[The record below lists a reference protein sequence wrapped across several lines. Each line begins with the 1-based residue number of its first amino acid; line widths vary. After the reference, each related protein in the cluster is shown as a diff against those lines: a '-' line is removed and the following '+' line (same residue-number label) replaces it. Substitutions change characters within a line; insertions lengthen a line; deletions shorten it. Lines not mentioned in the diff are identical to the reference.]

1 MVTIVH
7 AEHGVVEVV
16 RNLYMAPQVVA
27 GEELARVVFV
37 DREDEHVRDR
47 VYEREG
53 VLEHMVLAAAL
64 EVVGA
69 HNMDLSRIHTTRS

>member
-1 MVTIVH
+1 M
-7 AEHGVVEVV
+7 VEVV

-37 DREDEHVRDR
+37 DHEDEHVRDHA
-47 VYEREG
+47 YGREG
-53 VLEHMVLAAAL
+53 VLEHMGLAAAL